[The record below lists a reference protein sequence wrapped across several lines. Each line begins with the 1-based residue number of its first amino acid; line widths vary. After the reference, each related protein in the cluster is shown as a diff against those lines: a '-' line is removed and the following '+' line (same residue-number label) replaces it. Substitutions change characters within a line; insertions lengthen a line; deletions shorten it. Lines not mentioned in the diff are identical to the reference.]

1 MSGIEEYLEK
11 MAAFAG
17 DDYGKR
23 IRDQFKDINGD
34 SELAMLQTPSQD
46 ELKQL
51 QRAVA
56 VMTKTE
62 KEKADKLTDEQV
74 RKIAE
79 DAKVD
84 AGMFAIFI
92 NGYALEN
99 KSKRVL

>member
-17 DDYGKR
+17 DEYGKR
-23 IRDQFKDINGD
+23 IRGQFKDINGD
-34 SELAMLQTPSQD
+34 SELAMLQTPSQGG
-46 ELKQL
+46 LKQL
-51 QRAVA
+51 QRALA

-74 RKIAE
+74 LKIAE

-84 AGMFAIFI
+84 AGVFAIFI

-99 KSKRVL
+99 KG

>member
-1 MSGIEEYLEK
+1 LIGIEEYLEK

-17 DDYGKR
+17 NEYGKL
-23 IRDQFKDINGD
+23 IRSQFKDINGN
-34 SELAMLQTPSQD
+34 SELAMLQTPSRD
-46 ELKQL
+46 ELAQL

-62 KEKADKLTDEQV
+62 KEKADKLGDEEVQ
-74 RKIAE
+74 RIAE

-99 KSKRVL
+99 KKE

>member
-17 DDYGKR
+17 DEYGKR
-23 IRDQFKDINGD
+23 VRDQFKNIKGD
-34 SELAMLQTPSQD
+34 SELAMLQTPDKD

-56 VMTKTE
+56 VMTKME

-79 DAKVD
+79 DAKAD
-84 AGMFAIFI
+84 AGIFAIFI

-99 KSKRVL
+99 KG

>member
-1 MSGIEEYLEK
+1 
-11 MAAFAG
+11 MAAFA
-17 DDYGKR
+17 DDEYGKR
-23 IRDQFKDINGD
+23 IRDQFKDIKGD
-34 SELAMLQTPSQD
+34 SELAMLQTPGRD

-74 RKIAE
+74 LKIAE

>member
-1 MSGIEEYLEK
+1 LSGIEEYLEK

-17 DDYGKR
+17 DEYGKR

-99 KSKRVL
+99 KG